1 MGVLIFVLRTALLRL
16 CISEIMRPSLQW
28 RHYDQLKIE
37 CHLKHP
43 SPTSENMVYWP
54 PEPFHQSE
62 DRREFFYKNFFSKI
76 FFIRKIFF
84 LLNFHFST
92 CFTQVT
98 HTLQKTPYKKSHV
111 THVTHVTTLLSY
123 IIIDFKNYVTWC
135 NVCNV

>member
-16 CISEIMRPSLQW
+16 CISEIMRPPLQW

-62 DRREFFYKNFFSKI
+62 DRREFFYKNHFSKN

-84 LLNFHFST
+84 SQFSFLYMFHSG
-92 CFTQVT
+92 
-98 HTLQKTPYKKSHV
+98 Y
-111 THVTHVTTLLSY
+111 THVTKNPIEKVTRYTRYTCYNILKS
-123 IIIDFKNYVTWC
+123 IIS
-135 NVCNV
+135 

>member
-16 CISEIMRPSLQW
+16 CISEIMRPPLQW

-62 DRREFFYKNFFSKI
+62 DRREFFYKNYFSKKFLIRKKNFFSQ
-76 FFIRKIFF
+76 FSF
-84 LLNFHFST
+84 LYMFHSG
-92 CFTQVT
+92 
-98 HTLQKTPYKKSHV
+98 Y
-111 THVTHVTTLLSY
+111 THVTKNPIEKVTRYTRYTCYNILKST
-123 IIIDFKNYVTWC
+123 N
-135 NVCNV
+135 N

>member
-62 DRREFFYKNFFSKI
+62 DRREFFYKNYFSKN
-76 FFIRKIFF
+76 FFIRKKKFFSIFIS
-84 LLNFHFST
+84 LHVSLRLHTRYKKPHIKS
-92 CFTQVT
+92 
-98 HTLQKTPYKKSHV
+98 HTLH
-111 THVTHVTTLLSY
+111 TLHMLQHY
-123 IIIDFKNYVTWC
+123 
-135 NVCNV
+135 